1 MSLKTDLKSDKPLY
15 HITTNTNIET
25 GMQSGKIII
34 RGIVQGVGFRPFVY
48 ANAASYH
55 ITGTVIN
62 HGSEV
67 EIDAW
72 GEEFESFRDAV
83 AKGPKM
89 AVIDSVETLPLSPD
103 AKMPDT
109 FSILPSQDGA
119 RTGFVPADIATCKH
133 CLEDVTNPKS
143 RYYGYWATSCTDC
156 GPRYSIIHAVPYDR
170 ERTAM
175 DAFPKCS
182 ACEADYTNPANRR
195 HHAQTIA
202 CEHCGP
208 KLSLLK
214 GSGGDVDT
222 ENPIEKAAELLDAG
236 EILAIRGIGGFHI
249 ACIEDSAKRLKEI
262 LGRPNQSLAVMMQED
277 TLKEYVVP
285 PTEAEHELMTGP
297 VHPIAILDKL
307 DPLSHMELSRL
318 HNLGVML
325 PYTALHYLLFQKL
338 KHPLLVMTS
347 ANAPGTPMI
356 TDTETI
362 IRKMG
367 KTGVVS
373 HILTHNREIVNRC
386 DDSVMR
392 DGYIIRLSRGLA
404 PLRTKMDLG
413 SRQILGVGPEL
424 NANAS
429 IYKGNFLITSP
440 HIGNI
445 RNPATVSYLKE
456 TIEKLTSLT
465 GAKPEIIAH
474 DLHPQFLSTRVAQEL
489 AEETG
494 AVLCPVQ
501 HHRAHIAAVTQE
513 EVVGIAIDGVGYGDD
528 ATIWGGEILAG
539 DPLGGYTRCG
549 HLEQVLMPGGDLAT
563 QYPERMLYGIL
574 PDKKIISLLESRGW
588 SEGSLKVLEQMVAK
602 RFNSPVTTSTG
613 RVLDAAAALLG
624 ICREHTYDGEP
635 SMTLEAYAARGV
647 PQPMD
652 ISVNT
657 DSDGAFVLSTSAI
670 LKEAYSMMEDGLDV
684 CDIAASVQETLAKGI
699 ARLAVLSAEK
709 TGIKKTA
716 LSGGVAINR
725 SIRETIISE
734 AEKSGLSCI
743 INPRYPFGDGCISA
757 GQVITAG
764 ILSKAGKI

>member
-1 MSLKTDLKSDKPLY
+1 
-15 HITTNTNIET
+15 
-25 GMQSGKIII
+25 MQSGKIII

-48 ANAASYH
+48 ANAVAH
-55 ITGTVIN
+55 GITGTVIN

-72 GEEFESFRDAV
+72 GEAFEAFRDAV
-83 AKGPKM
+83 SKGPKM
-89 AVIDSVETLPLSPD
+89 AVIDSVETLPLSPG
-103 AKMPDT
+103 AKRPDT

-133 CLEDVTNPKS
+133 CLEDVTNPES
-143 RYYGYWATSCTDC
+143 RYFGYWATSCTDC
-156 GPRYSIIHAVPYDR
+156 GPRYSIIHTVPYDR

-175 DAFPKCS
+175 NAFPKCG

-202 CEHCGP
+202 CEDCGP

-214 GSGGDVDT
+214 GDGSPVETD
-222 ENPIEKAAELLDAG
+222 NPIQRAAELLDAG

-249 ACIEDSAKRLKEI
+249 ACIESIAKRLKEI
-262 LGRPNQSLAVMMQED
+262 LGRPNQSLAVMMQEKSLSD
-277 TLKEYVVP
+277 YVLP
-285 PTEAEHELMTGP
+285 PSKADLELMTGP
-297 VHPIAILDKL
+297 VHPITILDKT

-318 HNLGVML
+318 HNLGVMF
-325 PYTALHYLLFQKL
+325 PYTALHHLLFLQL
-338 KHPLLVMTS
+338 KSPLLVMTS

-356 TDTETI
+356 TDTKTI
-362 IRKMG
+362 IEKMG
-367 KTGVVS
+367 KRGVVS
-373 HILTHNREIVNRC
+373 YILTHNREIVNRC
-386 DDSVMR
+386 DDSVVR

-404 PLRTKMDLG
+404 PLRTRMDLG
-413 SRQILGVGPEL
+413 SRHILGVGPEL

-445 RNPATVSYLKE
+445 RNPATVAYLKE
-456 TIEKLTSLT
+456 TIGKLTSLT

-474 DLHPQFLSTRVAQEL
+474 DLHPQFLSTRTAQEI

-501 HHRAHIAAVTQE
+501 HHKAHIASVTQE
-513 EVVGIAIDGVGYGDD
+513 EVVGIAVDGVGYGDD
-528 ATIWGGEILAG
+528 ATIWGGEILTG
-539 DPLGGYTRCG
+539 DPVNGYVRSG
-549 HLEQVLMPGGDLAT
+549 HLEQVVMPGGDLAT
-563 QYPERMLYGIL
+563 QFPERMLYGIL
-574 PDKKIISLLESRGW
+574 PKDEILSLLQSRGW
-588 SEGSLKVLEQMVAK
+588 TDSSLSVLKQMTAR

-635 SMTLEAYAARGV
+635 AMTLEAYAFRGV
-647 PQPMD
+647 SQPME
-652 ISVNT
+652 IPVT
-657 DSDGAFVLSTSAI
+657 TGPDGAFVLSTSSI
-670 LKEAYSMMEDGLDV
+670 LSEAYSMMEDGLDV
-684 CDIAASVQETLAKGI
+684 CDIAASVQETFAKGI

-709 TGIKKTA
+709 TGIRRSA
-716 LSGGVAINR
+716 LSGGVAVNR
-725 SIRETIISE
+725 TIRETILSE
-734 AEKSGLSCI
+734 MEKGGCPCI
-743 INPRYPFGDGCISA
+743 VNPRYPFGDGCISA

-764 ILSKAGKI
+764 MLSKAGRI